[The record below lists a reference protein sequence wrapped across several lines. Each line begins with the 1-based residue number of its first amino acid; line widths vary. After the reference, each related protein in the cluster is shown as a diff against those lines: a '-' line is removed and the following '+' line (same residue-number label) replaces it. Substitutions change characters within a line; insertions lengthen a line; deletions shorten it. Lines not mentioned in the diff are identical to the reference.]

1 MWRDLLK
8 AAEPGEASS
17 LIELYRAA
25 REAMVEEQI
34 RRRGV
39 CDERVL
45 RAMRTVPRHEFVA
58 PEWRGKAYDD
68 VPLPIGLEQTISQP
82 YMVATMTA
90 ALELRGTER
99 VLEIGT
105 GCGYQ
110 AAVMACLAQEVHSVE
125 VRPELATSASDRLK
139 SLGFVNV
146 QVHCGD
152 GSAGLSEFAPY
163 DAILVAAS
171 APRLPEQLVDQ
182 LSDEGRMIVPVDE
195 DEISVLI
202 FVRRHGTKSVVERR
216 EGCRFVPLVSH
227 PDGGIRN
234 VDDKRRT

>member
-1 MWRDLLK
+1 MWRELLK
-8 AAEPGEASS
+8 ASEPGEASS
-17 LIELYRAA
+17 LIESCRVA

-82 YMVATMTA
+82 YIVATMTA

-110 AAVMACLAQEVHSVE
+110 AAVLACLAQEVHSVE

-139 SLGFVNV
+139 RFGFANV

-152 GSAGLSEFAPY
+152 GSVGLSEFAPY

-171 APRLPEQLVDQ
+171 APQLPEQLVGQ
-182 LSDEGRMIVPVDE
+182 LSDEGRMIVPIDE

-202 FVRRHGTKSVVERR
+202 FVRKHGTKLVVERR

-227 PDGGIRN
+227 TGWRN
-234 VDDKRRT
+234 E